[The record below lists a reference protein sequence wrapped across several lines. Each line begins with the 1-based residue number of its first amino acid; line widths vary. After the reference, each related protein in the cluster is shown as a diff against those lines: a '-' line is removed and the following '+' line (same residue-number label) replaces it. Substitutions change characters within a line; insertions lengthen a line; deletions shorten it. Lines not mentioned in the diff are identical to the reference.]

1 MCCSQALHACMVMM
15 QVCSGSTGHAEA
27 VQLIYDPKTVSYETL
42 CESFFNGH
50 DATTKN
56 RQGGDVGT
64 QYRSA
69 IFYHSDEQKRVS
81 CLLPPGSKLSI

>member
-1 MCCSQALHACMVMM
+1 M

-27 VQLIYDPKTVSYETL
+27 VQLTYDPKTVSYETL
-42 CESFFNGH
+42 CESFFKGH

-69 IFYHSDEQKRVS
+69 IFYHSDEQKKVG
-81 CLLPPGSKLSI
+81 CLPSLI